1 MESNSDIKSNML
13 KQYSITDS
21 SAFNDADKKYR
32 IHPKDKNTV
41 KKYQK

>member
-1 MESNSDIKSNML
+1 MPFLPSCVRYFNRAD
-13 KQYSITDS
+13 
-21 SAFNDADKKYR
+21 AFADVDKKYR

>member
-1 MESNSDIKSNML
+1 ML